1 MVVWDLKGLAERTY
15 QITTALQLQAF
26 IQEQV
31 GVILTIQTVRSLRRR
46 VPAAPRSEMIQ
57 LLCDVFN
64 CRSDAF
70 YVLHPNPE
78 RKRQWAK
85 AKIEGKNPSPLYG
98 SKFDVA
104 EDKSVTATVETV
116 ESEAPGKLKSLRMT
130 FTDPRT
136 LFKDKLNNKE

>member
-31 GVILTIQTVRSLRRR
+31 GVILTIQTVRSLRRQA
-46 VPAAPRSEMIQ
+46 PAAPRCEMIQ

-78 RKRQWAK
+78 RKRQWGK
-85 AKIEGKNPSPLYG
+85 AKLEGKKPSPLYE
-98 SKFDVA
+98 S
-104 EDKSVTATVETV
+104 KSVGDLERSVSATDEIV
-116 ESEAPGKLKSLRMT
+116 ESEVPGSLKSLQLT

-136 LFKDKLNNKE
+136 LFKDKMRSKE

>member
-26 IQEQV
+26 IEEQV
-31 GVILTIQTVRSLRRR
+31 GVIMTIQTIRALRRR
-46 VPAAPRSEMIQ
+46 VPAAPHREMIQ
-57 LLCDVFN
+57 LLCDVFD

-85 AKIEGKNPSPLYG
+85 AKLEGKNPSPLYG
-98 SKFDVA
+98 SKFDDD